1 MKDIS
6 IYFQPVEYVNSMEE
20 SLGNKIQYH
29 NEGDFPNLD
38 SKGVAIFYSPEY
50 RNSNVSVEAS
60 TEDLFRNELGDLF
73 AGPSWGFQI
82 YDLGNLLPGNDIK
95 DTYFAIAQVVE
106 ELVKK
111 EIIPIL
117 IGGSQD
123 LTFAIYK
130 AYQKLEQ
137 TVNLVSIDSKFD
149 LGSPDDALS
158 HDGFLSPILMHKP
171 CYLFNHSV
179 IGVQMPFVKQS
190 ELDLFEKLYFDTCR
204 LGEFNSDF
212 TIAEPLL
219 RNADCMSLDLQAI
232 RSSDFQGANYSS
244 PNGFYADQIC
254 QIVKYAGISDK
265 LTSLGIFNLFP
276 DKLAPASKG
285 LLAQIIWYF
294 LDGISQRKGDFPI
307 GSKKEYLKFIVAMES
322 SDDDLVFYKSNKS
335 ERWWIEIP
343 YPQTGNS
350 KYARHLMVPC
360 NHSDYQ
366 LAMSGDVP
374 DIWWKTYQKLI

>member
-6 IYFQPVEYVNSMEE
+6 IYFQPVERVNSIDE

-29 NEGDFPNLD
+29 TDGDFPSLD
-38 SKGVAIFYSPEY
+38 TRGVAIFYSPEF
-50 RNSNVSVEAS
+50 RNSNVEVEKQ
-60 TEDLFRNELGDLF
+60 TDDLFRNELGNLF
-73 AGPSWGFQI
+73 AGPSWGFEI
-82 YDLGNLLPGNDIK
+82 YDLGNLLPGNEIK

-111 EIIPIL
+111 DIIPIL
-117 IGGSQD
+117 VGGSQD
-123 LTFAIYK
+123 LTVAIYK

-158 HDGFLSPILMHKP
+158 HDGFLSPILMQKP

-179 IGVQMPFVKQS
+179 IGIQMPFVKQS
-190 ELDLFEKLYFDTCR
+190 EIDLFEKLYFDTCR
-204 LGEFNSDF
+204 LGEFNKDF
-212 TIAEPLL
+212 TVAEPLL

-232 RSSDFQGANYSS
+232 RSSDFHGANYQS

-276 DKLAPASKG
+276 EDLSAASKG
-285 LLAQIIWYF
+285 LVAQIIWYF

-307 GSKKEYLKFIVAMES
+307 GSRKEYMKFIVSMES
-322 SDDDLVFYKSNKS
+322 SDDDLIFYKSNKS

-343 YPQTGNS
+343 YPQRNNL
-350 KYARHLMVPC
+350 KYERHLMVPC
-360 NHSDYQ
+360 NYSDYQ
-366 LAMSGDVP
+366 LAMSGDIP